1 MICRYNKKRSYIMI
15 QTRYIRDARGV
26 CMGWLEYHD
35 NGDVVAR
42 DNRGVYLGKYS
53 ALENKTRDEIG
64 RFVCDG
70 NMASSFIR
78 LV

>member
-1 MICRYNKKRSYIMI
+1 
-15 QTRYIRDARGV
+15 
-26 CMGWLEYHD
+26 MGWLEYHD